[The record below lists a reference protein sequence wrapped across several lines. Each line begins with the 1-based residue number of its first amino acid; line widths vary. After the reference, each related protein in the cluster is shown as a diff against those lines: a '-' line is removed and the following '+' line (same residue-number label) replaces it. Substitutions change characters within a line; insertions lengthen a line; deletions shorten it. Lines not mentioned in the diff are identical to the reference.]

1 MQFAAIG
8 NWILMFLGQAWFFL
22 IAYGQFEI
30 FPAIFIVT
38 IIIDIYLHLCEVRA
52 AAFMKNK
59 GVHWRNS
66 CSGNFSDQKQSYRV
80 FKKYF
85 FENFEQDSSAVSTTK
100 STLKRLCRLMILV
113 SKRLLR
119 NEIKEEYSLSRQLI
133 HNFWKI
139 NLLLYF
145 EKL

>member
-22 IAYGQFEI
+22 AAYGQFEI

-38 IIIDIYLHLCEVRA
+38 IIIDLYLHLCEVRA

-66 CSGNFSDQKQSYRV
+66 CSGKFSNQNNFIEYLKNILR
-80 FKKYF
+80 KLLKGF
-85 FENFEQDSSAVSTTK
+85 FCGVDNKVDPETVVPLDDPRIQNA
-100 STLKRLCRLMILV
+100 LAKRNQGGV
-113 SKRLLR
+113 
-119 NEIKEEYSLSRQLI
+119 QPTAD
-133 HNFWKI
+133 F
-139 NLLLYF
+139 
-145 EKL
+145 

>member
-1 MQFAAIG
+1 MKEAGGYMQFAAIG

-66 CSGNFSDQKQSYRV
+66 CSGNFSDQTQSYRG

-85 FENFEQDSSAVSTTK
+85 AK
-100 STLKRLCRLMILV
+100 TLNRI
-113 SKRLLR
+113 LLR
-119 NEIKEEYSLSRQLI
+119 CRQQSRP
-133 HNFWKI
+133 
-139 NLLLYF
+139 
-145 EKL
+145 

>member
-1 MQFAAIG
+1 LPHQKLFQAITNKEKLICVDFQTKEMKEAGGYMQFAAIG

-30 FPAIFIVT
+30 FASIFIVT

-52 AAFMKNK
+52 AEFMKNK

-66 CSGNFSDQKQSYRV
+66 CSGKFSGQKKFYRV

-85 FENFEQDSSAVSTTK
+85 AK
-100 STLKRLCRLMILV
+100 TLNRI
-113 SKRLLR
+113 LLR
-119 NEIKEEYSLSRQLI
+119 CRQQSRP
-133 HNFWKI
+133 
-139 NLLLYF
+139 
-145 EKL
+145 